1 MEADSGWLQLSS
13 QTASVDEEGFLR
25 IFSDAEA
32 ELLSRVE
39 SRVRLELECL
49 SQCLLVPLE
58 EERTGLVL
66 SLDCQYDDDG
76 APTDL
81 LSPDCQHWF
90 AKAGWDSVRTV
101 GDVMTNMR
109 EEQGIRHC
117 IQVGEGRGK
126 GRADW
131 HYLH

>member
-1 MEADSGWLQLSS
+1 MW
-13 QTASVDEEGFLR
+13 
-25 IFSDAEA
+25 
-32 ELLSRVE
+32 RVE

-49 SQCLLVPLE
+49 SQCLLVQLE

-81 LSPDCQHWF
+81 LTAECQHWF
-90 AKAGWDSVRTV
+90 AKAGWDSVKTV
-101 GDVMTNMR
+101 GDVMTNMK

-117 IQVGEGRGK
+117 IQVGGR
-126 GRADW
+126 RAGLTGIISTDCISLPGG
-131 HYLH
+131 YRQGEPAGCQSQGVD